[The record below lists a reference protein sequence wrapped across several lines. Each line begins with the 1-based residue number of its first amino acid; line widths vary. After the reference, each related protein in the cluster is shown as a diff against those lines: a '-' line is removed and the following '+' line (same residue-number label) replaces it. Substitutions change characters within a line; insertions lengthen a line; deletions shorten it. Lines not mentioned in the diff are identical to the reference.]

1 MRINQATSLLPTLGL
16 PPGIKPFTL
25 STSDPT
31 KPIPSSDLSDLWSV
45 LSPFW
50 ALLSNEVAALNEKL
64 NASLKSVIMEIKGEV
79 VQDEMVPSVYKGL
92 AENMAPDH
100 DMWKVREGGREGR
113 EGRGGEG
120 RREWGREGGREWG
133 REGGRGGE
141 GERDGREGGIQR

>member
-1 MRINQATSLLPTLGL
+1 MRINQATSLLSTLGL

-25 STSDPT
+25 STSDST

-50 ALLSNEVAALNEKL
+50 ALLSNEVAALNEKVLLL

-92 AENMAPDH
+92 AENMAPD
-100 DMWKVREGGREGR
+100 MWKVREGGREGFS
-113 EGRGGEG
+113 
-120 RREWGREGGREWG
+120 
-133 REGGRGGE
+133 
-141 GERDGREGGIQR
+141 DDIFFTS